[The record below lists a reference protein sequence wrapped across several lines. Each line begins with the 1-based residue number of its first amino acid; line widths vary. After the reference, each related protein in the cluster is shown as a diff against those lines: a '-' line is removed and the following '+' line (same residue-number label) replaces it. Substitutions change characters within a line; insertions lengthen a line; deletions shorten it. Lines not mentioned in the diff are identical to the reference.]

1 MARGDGN
8 PSNCMVII
16 HAEVRMGPPP
26 RSLAAEAIGCFMV
39 RSLRV
44 TNRIQGCG
52 ATSRAPWRA
61 PLGSSTLP
69 RAHARDGVAGTLR
82 TKSPPSANEG
92 RLRTIGSPTSPEE
105 PRSVWDGE
113 AGTIGLQTPVAA
125 FTPNVE
131 EPKNALDSKRPHTS
145 SYETPHGGA
154 YLERPAQQPRTLDPR
169 ASADFILA
177 QPKLRFATYIRG
189 VTSEAVSIPVDARRL
204 DRQEMMSEDAYA
216 AFPRDNR
223 TRVPLNMPP
232 AAERIGTESNRFRQ
246 NFYR

>member
-1 MARGDGN
+1 
-8 PSNCMVII
+8 MVII
-16 HAEVRMGPPP
+16 HAVVRMGPPP

-39 RSLRV
+39 RSPTGDQPNTRLRRDLSRPMAGSPRFV
-44 TNRIQGCG
+44 DSSARPRQG
-52 ATSRAPWRA
+52 
-61 PLGSSTLP
+61 
-69 RAHARDGVAGTLR
+69 GVAGTLR
-82 TKSPPSANEG
+82 TRSPPSANEG

-154 YLERPAQQPRTLDPR
+154 YLERPAQQTRTLDPR

-189 VTSEAVSIPVDARRL
+189 VTSEAVSIPVDAGRL